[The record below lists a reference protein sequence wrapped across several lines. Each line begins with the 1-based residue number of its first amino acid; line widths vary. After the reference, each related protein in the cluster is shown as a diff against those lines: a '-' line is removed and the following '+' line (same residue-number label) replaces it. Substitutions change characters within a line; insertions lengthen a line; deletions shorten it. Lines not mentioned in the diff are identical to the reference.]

1 MKIRCAEG
9 PPELGIRHLAW
20 QGHSLCNKG
29 FMKVFGIGKGRF
41 RTLFRAAKAGK
52 DACPF
57 DNRYVVRGLQPMTP
71 AAELIHGFLTKLYL
85 EQAEHLPDGINSN
98 KRPRHAGH
106 RFDPPDMPREHI
118 RHLPPGSFSEYFAQC
133 RAIHPGTKMSKKLF
147 SQARVPCVAWHRK
160 LLARRYGCGTSRT
173 NYVSDSVPTMQSVGN
188 AFDIDLSSG
197 SWDIAQRRF
206 GHRGLSWT
214 SIWLGSTVTA
224 RSTGL
229 SALDPGCA
237 LPTLDPM

>member
-85 EQAEHLPDGINSN
+85 EQAEHLLTGSTRTRDRVTQAIALT
-98 KRPRHAGH
+98 HQTC
-106 RFDPPDMPREHI
+106 
-118 RHLPPGSFSEYFAQC
+118 PGSTSDIFRQGAFQNTSPSAGPSI
-133 RAIHPGTKMSKKLF
+133 RAP
-147 SQARVPCVAWHRK
+147 R
-160 LLARRYGCGTSRT
+160 
-173 NYVSDSVPTMQSVGN
+173 
-188 AFDIDLSSG
+188 
-197 SWDIAQRRF
+197 
-206 GHRGLSWT
+206 
-214 SIWLGSTVTA
+214 
-224 RSTGL
+224 
-229 SALDPGCA
+229 
-237 LPTLDPM
+237 